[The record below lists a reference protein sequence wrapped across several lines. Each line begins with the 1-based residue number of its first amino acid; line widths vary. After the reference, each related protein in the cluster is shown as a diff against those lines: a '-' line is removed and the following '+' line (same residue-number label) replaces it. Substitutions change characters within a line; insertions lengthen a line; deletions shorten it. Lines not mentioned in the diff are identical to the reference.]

1 MADDYGPYRD
11 AWHPD
16 NTTAF
21 RYGVV
26 RIEDGTHDT
35 SDPTK
40 TRNPGLY
47 IHNNSGH
54 ISVGIEDVWIE
65 PASGYL
71 HVETDGALNGVPLV
85 TGDET
90 AAVNRY
96 LFGASG
102 GNGYINIKCSDDAGF
117 VNLANQSEY
126 TAFAKTDLN
135 LWIAFLSPL
144 NRGVA

>member
-1 MADDYGPYRD
+1 MDDYGPYRD
-11 AWHPD
+11 AWHED
-16 NTTAF
+16 NTTAI
-21 RYGVV
+21 RYGCI
-26 RIEDGTHDT
+26 RITDGTHDT
-35 SDPTK
+35 ADPTK

-65 PASGYL
+65 PSGYL

-102 GNGYINIKCSDDAGF
+102 GNGHINIKCSDEGGF
-117 VNLANQSEY
+117 VNLADQTEY
-126 TAFAKTDLN
+126 TAFAKPDLN
-135 LWIAFLSPL
+135 LWVAFLSPL
-144 NRGVA
+144 NRGGA